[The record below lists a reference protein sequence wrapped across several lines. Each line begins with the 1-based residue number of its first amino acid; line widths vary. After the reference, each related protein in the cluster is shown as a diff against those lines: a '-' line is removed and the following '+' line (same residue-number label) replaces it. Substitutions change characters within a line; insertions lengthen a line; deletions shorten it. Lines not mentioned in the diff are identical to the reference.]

1 MRITLEHVGKKY
13 GKSWIFKNVNL
24 SFEPGQ
30 TYAILGNNGSGKSTL
45 LKLLSGQTAPNQG
58 EIEFEN
64 TAIEKVYQKI
74 SFCAP
79 YIDLIEELT
88 LDELLDFVEKHKPFL
103 PDYPKKRI
111 VELFAFDSKKWIKD
125 YSSGMK
131 QRVKLAL
138 ALFADA
144 ELCLLDE
151 PTSNLDEQGVEWYLN
166 TLEKMPK
173 NRTLIIASNL
183 EREYGFCTHKIDINQ
198 YKK

>member
-79 YIDLIEELT
+79 YIVFRLCTKVFSPI
-88 LDELLDFVEKHKPFL
+88 FL
-103 PDYPKKRI
+103 PLYIGLI
-111 VELFAFDSKKWIKD
+111 V
-125 YSSGMK
+125 
-131 QRVKLAL
+131 
-138 ALFADA
+138 
-144 ELCLLDE
+144 
-151 PTSNLDEQGVEWYLN
+151 
-166 TLEKMPK
+166 
-173 NRTLIIASNL
+173 
-183 EREYGFCTHKIDINQ
+183 
-198 YKK
+198 

>member
-13 GKSWIFKNVNL
+13 GKSWIFKDINL

-30 TYAILGNNGSGKSTL
+30 TYAILGDNGSGKSTL

-58 EIEFEN
+58 QIEYEN
-64 TAIEKVYQKI
+64 TAIEQVYQKI
-74 SFCAP
+74 SYCAP

-88 LDELLDFVEKHKPFL
+88 LEECLDFVEKHKPFL

-111 VELFAFDSKKWIKD
+111 KELFAFDSKKWIKD

-138 ALFADA
+138 ALFADV

-151 PTSNLDEQGVEWYLN
+151 PTSNLDEHGVEWYLS

-183 EREYGFCTHKIDINQ
+183 EREYGFCKHKIDINQ

>member
-138 ALFADA
+138 ALFADV

-183 EREYGFCTHKIDINQ
+183 EREYGFCTHKIDINK

>member
-13 GKSWIFKNVNL
+13 EKSWIFKNVNL

-45 LKLLSGQTAPNQG
+45 LKLLSGQSAPNQG

-138 ALFADA
+138 ALFADV

>member
-13 GKSWIFKNVNL
+13 EKSWIFKNVNL

-138 ALFADA
+138 ALFADV

>member
-1 MRITLEHVGKKY
+1 M
-13 GKSWIFKNVNL
+13 
-24 SFEPGQ
+24 
-30 TYAILGNNGSGKSTL
+30 
-45 LKLLSGQTAPNQG
+45 
-58 EIEFEN
+58 
-64 TAIEKVYQKI
+64 
-74 SFCAP
+74 
-79 YIDLIEELT
+79 
-88 LDELLDFVEKHKPFL
+88 

-138 ALFADA
+138 ALFADV